1 MKNTSVVYN
10 NSETLRDKSLSN
22 VTFNDNDIWKIIK
35 DLDWNKIRVHDMIN
49 IRMLKICGGSLY
61 KPFRIIFRGCLH

>member
-1 MKNTSVVYN
+1 MKNTSVVYTN
-10 NSETLRDKSLSN
+10 CETLRDKSLSN

-49 IRMLKICGGSLY
+49 IRMLKICGGYLY